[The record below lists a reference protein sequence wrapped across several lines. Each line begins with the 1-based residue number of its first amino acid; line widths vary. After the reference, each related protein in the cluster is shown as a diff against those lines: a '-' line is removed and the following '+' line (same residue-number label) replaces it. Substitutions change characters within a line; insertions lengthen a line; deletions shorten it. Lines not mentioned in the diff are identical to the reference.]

1 MTSLR
6 KYVLITGCS
15 AGGIGAGLAEV
26 FREKGYH
33 VFATL
38 RNPSKLPQTL
48 SKVSNVTPLT
58 LDVLSSESIA
68 AAVKTVSQETG
79 GRLDVLV
86 NNSGQTYIMPALDV
100 DLNKARNLFDLNF
113 FAPLAMIQAFAP
125 LLIEARGIIVNQS
138 SAAAYVPMS
147 FSSQYLLPFALN
159 ERRMTDVILCC
170 ETGVYN
176 GSKAALTMATDT
188 WGRELQP
195 LGVRTLTLI
204 TTGVKTHAFDNIE
217 RPKVPESSYYYV
229 IRDYIVR
236 MSDGRLQEGAP
247 DTRTYALKVVGA
259 VQKGTTGE
267 IWVGKD
273 ASINHW
279 ALRLLPSSVFVSY
292 LTCLFNLSI

>member
-6 KYVLITGCS
+6 KFVLITGCS

-33 VFATL
+33 VFATI
-38 RNPSKLPQTL
+38 RNPSKLPPTL

-68 AAVKTVSQETG
+68 AAVKAVSQETG

-86 NNSGQTYIMPALDV
+86 NNSGQNFIMPALDV
-100 DLNKARNLFDLNF
+100 DLDKARKLFDLNF

-125 LLIEARGIIVNQS
+125 LLVEAGGCIVNQS
-138 SAAAYVPMS
+138 SAAGYVPM
-147 FSSQYLLPFALN
+147 PFGS
-159 ERRMTDVILCC
+159 I
-170 ETGVYN
+170 YN
-176 GSKAALTMATDT
+176 GSKAALTMATGI

-195 LGVRTLTLI
+195 LGVRTLTLV
-204 TTGVKTHAFDNIE
+204 TTSVRTPAFDKIE
-217 RPKVPESSYYYV
+217 KPKIPESSYYYV

-236 MSDGRLQEGAP
+236 MSDGRLQEGSP
-247 DTRTYALKVVGA
+247 DTRTFALKVVGE
-259 VQKGTTGE
+259 VQKGTAGE

-273 ASINHW
+273 ASMNRW

-292 LTCLFNLSI
+292 AACRSSFVCVFLANE

>member
-147 FSSQYLLPFALN
+147 FSS
-159 ERRMTDVILCC
+159 
-170 ETGVYN
+170 VYN

-279 ALRLLPSSVFVSY
+279 ALRLLPSSVFDLVLDGFLKVSGE
-292 LTCLFNLSI
+292 LAKVAESMKSRR